1 MRIVWHLVGWTMA
14 QKGPNNSEQFNF
26 KEKEK
31 LKWNT
36 QIITLLHGAY

>member
-14 QKGPNNSEQFNF
+14 QNGANNSRQFNF

-31 LKWNT
+31 LK
-36 QIITLLHGAY
+36 